1 MMKKQFFVVVAAC
14 VFAVSGLL
22 VTAQAQD
29 ASGQVVIPM
38 AGMDVTREL
47 HPNDAHFE
55 IGLAILSNVAET
67 LVRYSTEDASIV
79 PSLATDWEVSD
90 DGTTI
95 TFNLR
100 EGVTFHNGDTFSAED
115 VMASWEVLKADEVI
129 LGPFSNMLLNTN
141 GADVVMVDEM
151 TVQIVL
157 PEPNPGVFDLL
168 ARGLYIGPKGPMLE
182 DIDNIEGSRLQ
193 RYPIGT
199 GPYVVVEH
207 ETDDIV
213 LEAYPDY
220 WGEPAKIQRIVIQA
234 QADEIG
240 VAAAM
245 RSGEGDIAN
254 FDINTMAGL
263 ENEPGYTTQSE
274 PSLRGCTLFIKPD
287 FSSPFMAE
295 RDVRVA
301 VAHAIDREN
310 IKDTVFGGNAADMA
324 YWRAPGLPLAADV
337 PPIPYDL
344 ELANELMIGAGFE
357 KNEDGIWTRD
367 GEVFSLTFANIGP
380 TSSTTDMNILI
391 ADNFNEFGIAT
402 DFVDYPDTSTYR
414 SVPEDRTEEIYT
426 ACTGWTRFVP
436 LDFRFLAVS
445 HEAAERYYL
454 FREGFIPPNNQVEL
468 IDQMFQTFD
477 EAEQMELI
485 QQYIEIA
492 QDEMAPFVP
501 LVAPTATIIYKEDI
515 QNVNLTSL
523 PGVTGWMTRMSEWEL
538 AE

>member
-1 MMKKQFFVVVAAC
+1 MNKRLFITI
-14 VFAVSGLL
+14 AVSFLAISVLFGA
-22 VTAQAQD
+22 VQAQE
-29 ASGQVVIPM
+29 STSQVVIPM
-38 AGMDVTREL
+38 AGMEVAREL

-55 IGLAILSNVAET
+55 LGLAIMSNVAET

-90 DGTTI
+90 DGMTI

-115 VMASWEVLKADEVI
+115 VMASWEVLQADEVI

-141 GADVVMVDEM
+141 GADVVMVDDM

-168 ARGLYIGPKGPMLE
+168 ARGLYIGPSGPMLE
-182 DIDNIEGSRLQ
+182 DIDNIDGSRLQ

-199 GPYVVVEH
+199 GPYMVVEH

-213 LEAYPDY
+213 LEAFSDY
-220 WGEPAKIQRIVIQA
+220 WGEPANIQRVIIQA

-245 RSGEGDIAN
+245 RAGEGDITN
-254 FDINTMAGL
+254 FSVNTMAGL
-263 ENEPGYTTQSE
+263 ENEPGYLTQSS
-274 PSLRGCTLFIKPD
+274 PALTACTLFIKPD

-301 VAHAIDREN
+301 VAHAIDRQN
-310 IKDTVFGGNAADMA
+310 IIDTVFGGNAVDLA

-337 PPIPYDL
+337 PPIPYDV
-344 ELANELMIGAGFE
+344 ELATELMTGAGFE
-357 KNEDGIWTRD
+357 LNDDGIWTRD
-367 GEVFSLTFANIGP
+367 GEEFSLTFANIGP

-391 ADNFNEFGIAT
+391 ADNLSEFGVAT
-402 DFVDYPDTSTYR
+402 SFVDYPDTGTYR
-414 SVPEDRTEEIYT
+414 SVPEDRTEEIY
-426 ACTGWTRFVP
+426 AGCTGWTRFVP

-445 HEAAERYYL
+445 HDAAERYYF
-454 FREGFIPPNNQVEL
+454 FREGFIPPSPQVAL
-468 IDQMFQTFD
+468 INQMFQTFD

-485 QQYIEIA
+485 QEYIEIA

-501 LVAPTATIIYKEDI
+501 LVAPTATIIYKDNLE
-515 QNVNLTSL
+515 NVNLTSL
-523 PGVTGWMTRMSEWEL
+523 PGVTGWMTRIADWEL
-538 AE
+538 SE